1 MKNWAKQCL
10 TCTMIESILRGSS
23 YLEVHYNEVSTKNT
37 IESRNK
43 ENVFWLILW
52 GRTSLNKNSWA
63 EPVVEQR

>member
-1 MKNWAKQCL
+1 
-10 TCTMIESILRGSS
+10 MIESILRGS
-23 YLEVHYNEVSTKNT
+23 YLEVRYNKVSTKNT

-63 EPVVEQR
+63 EPVVERR